1 MANPV
6 KYHLGKFPPKDLNWE
21 KLIPLIGP
29 ASAALAR
36 YDGMLAAIPNPTILL
51 TPLFTQ
57 EAVLSSRIEGTQ
69 ATMGEVLE
77 YEAGVDSEHFS
88 KERKADIHEILNY
101 RRAVNAAEK
110 MLETLPLCQ
119 RVLKEA
125 HSKLMEGVRGQGK
138 SPGEYRKVPNWIGP
152 PGCTI
157 DEAKFVPID
166 AANLPDA
173 MGRWEIFIHDSTPDR
188 LVQLA
193 LIHAEFEA
201 LHPFL
206 DGNGRLGRM
215 FVPLFLY
222 GAKVL
227 HRPMFYI
234 SAYLEAKRDEYYE
247 RLLSVSRDGDW
258 TGWCQFFLEAITIQ
272 AEDNTKKTKAIL
284 ALYERKKTIIAEATH
299 SQYAIKALDF
309 LFSRPIFQTS
319 AFASESG
326 IPVPTAKRILRV
338 LQGLDFFIILQEASG
353 RRPAVVAFKKL
364 LNAAEGQEIF

>member
-1 MANPV
+1 
-6 KYHLGKFPPKDLNWE
+6 
-21 KLIPLIGP
+21 
-29 ASAALAR
+29 
-36 YDGMLAAIPNPTILL
+36 
-51 TPLFTQ
+51 
-57 EAVLSSRIEGTQ
+57 
-69 ATMGEVLE
+69 
-77 YEAGVDSEHFS
+77 
-88 KERKADIHEILNY
+88 
-101 RRAVNAAEK
+101 
-110 MLETLPLCQ
+110 
-119 RVLKEA
+119 
-125 HSKLMEGVRGQGK
+125 
-138 SPGEYRKVPNWIGP
+138 
-152 PGCTI
+152 
-157 DEAKFVPID
+157 
-166 AANLPDA
+166 
-173 MGRWEIFIHDSTPDR
+173 
-188 LVQLA
+188 
-193 LIHAEFEA
+193 
-201 LHPFL
+201 
-206 DGNGRLGRM
+206 M

-284 ALYERKKTIIAEATH
+284 SLYERKKTIIAEATH

-338 LQGLDFFIILQEASG
+338 LQGLDFFIVLQEASG